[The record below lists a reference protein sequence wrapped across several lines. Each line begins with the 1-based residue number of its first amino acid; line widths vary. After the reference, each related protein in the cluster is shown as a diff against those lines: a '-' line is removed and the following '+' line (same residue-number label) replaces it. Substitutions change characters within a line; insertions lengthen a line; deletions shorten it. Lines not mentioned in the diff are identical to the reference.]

1 MLTVVKF
8 MLNPQMFLF
17 KKTCWLGFWLGWWW
31 NFTPQKRWLRFF
43 QEQLWNAVLVN
54 GGDEEVLACGV
65 GWTWASGLVWWLVR
79 GDLLGLFNHL
89 LGLFTNLLVTIPTK
103 MGEQKPICWI
113 LCSLFLLIDFF
124 EFLIEWACVLVS
136 WVSVFFVCG
145 WPVKPFYSF
154 ITLARVLALMFEKI
168 RLPHWM
174 VLLGRAGSAWCL
186 CILACNL
193 RFYALL
199 LLMAEILYQLRLVVY
214 PIIWLQGFL
223 LPRCCRISSIKSIS
237 W

>member
-1 MLTVVKF
+1 MLIGFLAWVVVKF
-8 MLNPQMFLF
+8 HSP
-17 KKTCWLGFWLGWWW
+17 KKMAS
-31 NFTPQKRWLRFF
+31 FF

-113 LCSLFLLIDFF
+113 LCSLFFVDRFFLSFLLNG
-124 EFLIEWACVLVS
+124 LALLVS
-136 WVSVFFVCG
+136 WVSVFFICG
-145 WPVKPFYSF
+145 WPIKPFYSF
-154 ITLARVLALMFEKI
+154 ITLAHVLALMFEKI

-174 VLLGRAGSAWCL
+174 VFSDAQEAPGVYASCL
-186 CILACNL
+186 QLAVQPAYCW
-193 RFYALL
+193 
-199 LLMAEILYQLRLVVY
+199 
-214 PIIWLQGFL
+214 WL
-223 LPRCCRISSIKSIS
+223 KSCTS
-237 W
+237 WGW